1 MNKNYTEIN
10 SKVFD
15 KWVEEGWEWG
25 QPISHETYV
34 KAQDKDWFV
43 MLTPTKPVPKEWFCE
58 MKNAKI
64 LGLASGGGQQM
75 PIFSALGAACTVID
89 YSERQLQS
97 EKEVA
102 ERENYAIE
110 LVRGDITNPLPFAD
124 ESFDLIFHPV
134 SNCYIEDIQPVW
146 HECYRVLKKGGILLT
161 GFDNGFNYLFDEDQN
176 TVRYKFPFNSL
187 KDPQMYERSLEKI
200 GKPAGTK
207 SEHHDWFDCDESKVT
222 AIAKLPHFISKANL
236 IMQKWHN

>member
-1 MNKNYTEIN
+1 
-10 SKVFD
+10 V
-15 KWVEEGWEWG
+15 V
-25 QPISHETYV
+25 
-34 KAQDKDWFV
+34 
-43 MLTPTKPVPKEWFCE
+43 LTPTKPVPKEWFCE

-75 PIFSALGAACTVID
+75 PIFSALGATCTVIN

-146 HECYRVLKKGGILLT
+146 QECYRVLKKGGILLT
-161 GFDNGFNYLFDEDQN
+161 GFDNGFNYLFDEDEN
-176 TVRYKFPFNSL
+176 TVRYKLPFNPL
-187 KDPQMYERSLEKI
+187 KDPQMYERSLEKRLGNSI
-200 GKPAGTK
+200 FPY
-207 SEHHDWFDCDESKVT
+207 HRR
-222 AIAKLPHFISKANL
+222 AN
-236 IMQKWHN
+236 WRSA